1 MEVQGKEIELPTL
14 ASNPFSTLPL
24 EANEDHLLVGRV
36 HVRDAMAQY
45 IQFKSPR
52 RILLSGEMGSGRSSL
67 LRCLSNYAPKSVHID
82 HISQRDSALGLLREI
97 YGQLT
102 GTEAPV
108 GWSHVA
114 EKLVEASNAHHHS
127 LPLIVIDAQHVEMD
141 LLSQAL
147 RSASATLNRVRCVL
161 VVVIETMQKAQFP
174 ERLLHI
180 FDSDFYLEPLTIN
193 EVQALVESRITTAS
207 SEPFTLSFEDAR
219 YLREK
224 SHGNPGA
231 LIRILRNAVDA
242 SRNPSSLAGI
252 DQILSLS
259 TPPVTD
265 HSDTPTPLQN
275 RNPSASFDE
284 VTLNEQHDP
293 QSLQEEASVP
303 AEDRLTSEIP
313 PESPEES
320 EYIDASTPWTE
331 RQTLRNQ
338 EDDVKIIENVLG
350 FELNL
355 EQLDEEKSSDAELPE
370 LPYKALPQTPE
381 FAAAAE
387 GTPPTIVN
395 GPFSGLVGRLRDT
408 KASPGSEEQAG
419 TELWL
424 TEGNGAL
431 PELAPEPTEVDPDDS
446 AELIHDE
453 VGMFVP
459 ELDESEDQVLESD
472 FLDTLAVVEDAPPR
486 PMSGESDALAA
497 ALEAIV
503 RAMSVSSSAS
513 PGTGSQRA
521 FIDALAKLQQKP
533 TKGHEE
539 YHLDTLLLSNLNA
552 SEMAVLAV
560 AEQRKFSP
568 SDQALLADLGVKRS
582 RLSQIC
588 SRLLKGGVLNA
599 RTSGRQRFYTMTST
613 ARAQLAAWGVQGGE
627 A

>member
-1 MEVQGKEIELPTL
+1 
-14 ASNPFSTLPL
+14 
-24 EANEDHLLVGRV
+24 
-36 HVRDAMAQY
+36 
-45 IQFKSPR
+45 
-52 RILLSGEMGSGRSSL
+52 
-67 LRCLSNYAPKSVHID
+67 
-82 HISQRDSALGLLREI
+82 
-97 YGQLT
+97 
-102 GTEAPV
+102 
-108 GWSHVA
+108 
-114 EKLVEASNAHHHS
+114 
-127 LPLIVIDAQHVEMD
+127 MD

-161 VVVIETMQKAQFP
+161 VVVIEAMQKAQFP
-174 ERLLHI
+174 EQLLHI

-193 EVQALVESRITTAS
+193 EVQALVESRITS
-207 SEPFTLSFEDAR
+207 VSNEPFTLSFEDAR

-242 SRNPSSLAGI
+242 SRNPGSLAGI
-252 DQILSLS
+252 DEILSLP
-259 TPPVTD
+259 TPPMLGQV
-265 HSDTPTPLQN
+265 DTPMPLQDEF
-275 RNPSASFDE
+275 PSPPLYE
-284 VTLNEQHDP
+284 RVLNEQHEP
-293 QSLQEEASVP
+293 EGLQELAMPSGEHSLP
-303 AEDRLTSEIP
+303 SELP
-313 PESPEES
+313 LESPEES

-355 EQLDEEKSSDAELPE
+355 EQLDEEKSSDADLPE

-387 GTPPTIVN
+387 ASPPTIVN

-431 PELAPEPTEVDPDDS
+431 PELAPDPIEVNPDDS

-453 VGMFVP
+453 VGMYVP
-459 ELDESEDQVLESD
+459 EVAASEDQVLESD
-472 FLDTLAVVEDAPPR
+472 FIDTLALVEDAPPNT
-486 PMSGESDALAA
+486 PSGESDGLAA

-503 RAMSVSSSAS
+503 RAMSGSSSDSA
-513 PGTGSQRA
+513 GTGSQRA
-521 FIDALAKLQQKP
+521 FIDALAKLQHTS
-533 TKGHEE
+533 TKEHEE
-539 YHLDTLLLSNLNA
+539 YHLDRLLLSNLNA
-552 SEMAVLAV
+552 NEMAVLAV

>member
-36 HVRDAMAQY
+36 HVRDAMTQY

-102 GTEAPV
+102 GTQAPA

-127 LPLIVIDAQHVEMD
+127 LPLIVIDAQHVEME

-161 VVVIETMQKAQFP
+161 IVVIETMQKAQFP

-193 EVQALVESRITTAS
+193 EVQALVESRITTVS

-242 SRNPSSLAGI
+242 SRNPGSLAGI
-252 DQILSLS
+252 DQILSLP
-259 TPPVTD
+259 TPPGTD
-265 HSDTPTPLQN
+265 HADTPTPQYN
-275 RNPSASFDE
+275 RNPSASPDE

-293 QSLQEEASVP
+293 QRLQGGAAVP
-303 AEDRLTSEIP
+303 AEDRLTSELP

-331 RQTLRNQ
+331 RQTLRSQ

-387 GTPPTIVN
+387 ASPPTIVN

-431 PELAPEPTEVDPDDS
+431 PELTPEPTEVDPDDS

-459 ELDESEDQVLESD
+459 EVDESEGQLLESI
-472 FLDTLAVVEDAPPR
+472 FSDTFEVVETDTPE
-486 PMSGESDALAA
+486 PMPDESDALAA
-497 ALEAIV
+497 ALQALIM
-503 RAMSVSSSAS
+503 AMSGSSSTS
-513 PGTGSQRA
+513 PGTGSKRA
-521 FIDALAKLQQKP
+521 FIDALANLQQKP

-539 YHLDTLLLSNLNA
+539 YHLDTFLLSNLNA

-613 ARAQLAAWGVQGGE
+613 ARAQLAAWGVKGGE

>member
-1 MEVQGKEIELPTL
+1 MEVHGKEFELPTL

-24 EANEDHLLVGRV
+24 EANQDHLLVGRV
-36 HVRDAMAQY
+36 HVKDAMTQY

-102 GTEAPV
+102 GTEAPS

-114 EKLVEASNAHHHS
+114 EKLVEASNAHHHA

-193 EVQALVESRITTAS
+193 EVQALVESRIATVS

-231 LIRILRNAVDA
+231 LIRVLRNAVDA
-242 SRNPSSLAGI
+242 SRNPGSLAGI
-252 DQILSLS
+252 DKILSLPS
-259 TPPVTD
+259 PPIND
-265 HSDTPTPLQN
+265 HLDTSIPVQN
-275 RNPSASFDE
+275 RDISSSIDE
-284 VTLNEQHDP
+284 VTLNEQHESKGP
-293 QSLQEEASVP
+293 QGEALLP
-303 AEDRLTSEIP
+303 AEDPLPSEIS
-313 PESPEES
+313 PESSKES

-387 GTPPTIVN
+387 PSSPTIVN

-431 PELAPEPTEVDPDDS
+431 PELAPEPPEVDPEDS
-446 AELIHDE
+446 AELIYDE
-453 VGMFVP
+453 VGMYVS
-459 ELDESEDQVLESD
+459 EVDESDQQLPES
-472 FLDTLAVVEDAPPR
+472 FIRDTFEVVETDTPE
-486 PMSGESDALAA
+486 PMTDQSDALAA
-497 ALEAIV
+497 ALQALV
-503 RAMSVSSSAS
+503 MAMSGSSSAS

-521 FIDALAKLQQKP
+521 FIDALATLQQKP

-588 SRLLKGGVLNA
+588 NRLLKGGVLNA

>member
-1 MEVQGKEIELPTL
+1 M
-14 ASNPFSTLPL
+14 
-24 EANEDHLLVGRV
+24 
-36 HVRDAMAQY
+36 
-45 IQFKSPR
+45 
-52 RILLSGEMGSGRSSL
+52 
-67 LRCLSNYAPKSVHID
+67 
-82 HISQRDSALGLLREI
+82 
-97 YGQLT
+97 
-102 GTEAPV
+102 
-108 GWSHVA
+108 
-114 EKLVEASNAHHHS
+114 
-127 LPLIVIDAQHVEMD
+127 
-141 LLSQAL
+141 
-147 RSASATLNRVRCVL
+147 
-161 VVVIETMQKAQFP
+161 
-174 ERLLHI
+174 
-180 FDSDFYLEPLTIN
+180 
-193 EVQALVESRITTAS
+193 
-207 SEPFTLSFEDAR
+207 
-219 YLREK
+219 
-224 SHGNPGA
+224 
-231 LIRILRNAVDA
+231 DA
-242 SRNPSSLAGI
+242 SRNPNSLAGI
-252 DQILSLS
+252 DQILSLP

-265 HSDTPTPLQN
+265 HADTPTPLQN
-275 RNPSASFDE
+275 RNPSDSLDE
-284 VTLNEQHDP
+284 ETLNEQHGP
-293 QSLQEEASVP
+293 QSLQEGTSVP
-303 AEDRLTSEIP
+303 AEDRLTSELP

-387 GTPPTIVN
+387 GSLPTSVN

-431 PELAPEPTEVDPDDS
+431 PEIPPGPIEVNADDA

-453 VGMFVP
+453 VGLFVP
-459 ELDESEDQVLESD
+459 EIDESEDQVLESD
-472 FLDTLAVVEDAPPR
+472 FIDTLAVVEDASPR
-486 PMSGESDALAA
+486 PMPSEPDALAA

-503 RAMSVSSSAS
+503 RAMSGSPSDS
-513 PGTGSQRA
+513 PGIGSQRA
-521 FIDALAKLQQKP
+521 FIDALAKLQHTS
-533 TKGHEE
+533 TKEHEE
-539 YHLDTLLLSNLNA
+539 YHLDRLLLSNLNA
-552 SEMAVLAV
+552 NEMAVLAV